1 MGTIFNC
8 IVSKRPITATSKS
21 IHERTRVPETE
32 WAKVGSGNEKWRKQE
47 ICRPFIEWGIVLC
60 VGFRIWCLRSW
71 PEPICVWSAS
81 ALWSPRRQNHKPTTF
96 GTIYLQLFAF
106 INMLFLIFCNVY
118 SSMTMEYSWAGDV
131 FICIWLYIFGPTFLG
146 PLEVKY
152 SNSSPNP

>member
-60 VGFRIWCLRSW
+60 VLDFGFGVYEVGRSLSVFD
-71 PEPICVWSAS
+71 PPLPCDHQDGKTTNLQLLALFICSYLLSSICCSWFSATYILPWQWNIVEQVTYS
-81 ALWSPRRQNHKPTTF
+81 YVYDC
-96 GTIYLQLFAF
+96 IYLGQL
-106 INMLFLIFCNVY
+106 
-118 SSMTMEYSWAGDV
+118 S
-131 FICIWLYIFGPTFLG
+131 LG
-146 PLEVKY
+146 L
-152 SNSSPNP
+152 